1 MVNGRQSYKEKNDVN
16 SNIDLSVI
24 VPIYNVENYLPE
36 CIDSVIHQA
45 GLRLEIILV
54 DDGSTDRSGVIAD
67 QYAQKDNRIKV
78 IHQKNKGVSAARNV
92 GIDIVQGKYIAFVDS
107 DDLIK
112 EDSLSNLYHAA
123 IRFQADIVMGKM
135 EFGHTDGSMS
145 YYKSVPKEMMYISYT
160 GKEAFIQLMKTD
172 SYRPMVCN
180 YIYRRAFLKEIQA
193 QFMIGIT
200 IHEDELWMPVVLC
213 QALKTVIIDAEYYYY
228 RQREQSAIYS
238 TNTKKRIHDHILVTN
253 LLFDFIDHFSGID
266 AELKS
271 WMYVNILNRLQYT
284 FSFLPKIK
292 DTSYLMPLHQLDRYW
307 KECPELMPE
316 PQRKCNYY
324 YHLAEKWLKA
334 YTDWRTSE
342 WVASIKQEWMSGK
355 KMMLLFNSKPD
366 LELSLKKEDVPSDW
380 VITTDRRYLQE
391 ADVIVFHIPYLIQE
405 LENDIVKPEKQI
417 WVGWYMEAENKYPE
431 LRNPEVTDLFD
442 IWMSYK
448 NDANVTYPFYKYDYI
463 NLFTQQLLRKPELNK
478 ALMVS
483 SNTIYENTQQEY
495 LKELMEYIEFDSYYD
510 DLGPICQREPDY
522 HQEKQNSYRS
532 HKFVIAFEEFADAD
546 YVTDKFYDTLLAGA
560 VPIYLGAPN
569 IEEFAPGDNCFVDVR
584 QFESPKSLADFIK
597 KCYEDEQLYAK
608 FFGWRNQ
615 PLRQS
620 FLNKINEQKEHPLV
634 RLCRKI
640 DEINK
645 NI

>member
-1 MVNGRQSYKEKNDVN
+1 MEKNN
-16 SNIDLSVI
+16 IIDLSVI
-24 VPIYNVENYLPE
+24 IPIYNVENYLPE
-36 CIDSVIHQA
+36 CIDSVTHQT
-45 GLRLEIILV
+45 GLRFEIILV
-54 DDGSTDRSGVIAD
+54 DDGSTDRSGIIAD
-67 QYAQKDNRIKV
+67 QYAEKDNRIKV
-78 IHQKNKGVSAARNV
+78 IHQKNGEASAARNA
-92 GIDIVQGKYIAFVDS
+92 GLNIAQGEYVAFVDS
-107 DDLIK
+107 DDCLKENSLLKLYNEAIK
-112 EDSLSNLYHAA
+112 Y
-123 IRFQADIVMGKM
+123 QVDIVMGKV

-145 YYKSVPKEMMYISYT
+145 YYMPVPQEMMYIIYT
-160 GKEAFIQLMKTD
+160 GKEAFIQLMKTG
-172 SYRPMVCN
+172 SYRPMVWN
-180 YIYRRAFLKEIQA
+180 YIYRRAFLEEIQA
-193 QFMIGIT
+193 RFVIGT
-200 IHEDELWMPVVLC
+200 TPHEDELWMPVVLC
-213 QALKTVIIDAEYYYY
+213 QASKIIMVDTDFYYH
-228 RQREQSAIYS
+228 RQREESVMYS
-238 TNTKKRIHDHILVTN
+238 THLKKRLKAYIRVAN
-253 LLFDFIDHFSGID
+253 YLFDFTDRYDFSGSD
-266 AELKS
+266 AELKN
-271 WMYVNILNRLQYT
+271 WMYVNILDRLQYT
-284 FSFLPKIK
+284 FSFLPRIK
-292 DTSYLMPLHQLDRYW
+292 DSSYIMPAHQLNRYW
-307 KECPELMPE
+307 NDCWEMMPE
-316 PQRKCNYY
+316 PQKICNYY
-324 YHLAEKWLKA
+324 FHRAERWLKA

-391 ADVIVFHIPYLIQE
+391 ADVVVFHIPYLIQE
-405 LENDIVKPEKQI
+405 LEKDIVKPEKQI

-448 NDANVTYPFYKYDYI
+448 NEANVTYPFYKYDYI

-634 RLCRKI
+634 RLCRKV